1 MKILLVHQNFPGQF
15 RELAPELLLRGHDVR
30 SLSMRP
36 EGKIGGVLNHGY
48 KPARSSTR
56 DVHPWLVNTE
66 SALIRGEAAGRAAD
80 LIGRSGWVPDLVF
93 GHTGWGEMMFM
104 RQIFPLARIL
114 SFNEL
119 YYRSQGGD
127 VGFDPEFPR
136 DDAASLRLEARN
148 LHLLSSLMAS
158 DEGVT
163 PTEWQASGFPDELR
177 KRLQVIHDGIQTDKL
192 KPDRGSWVALGRD
205 QHKLRFG
212 DEVVTFVNRNLE
224 PMRGFHQFIRA
235 VPEILSLRPN
245 ARVVI
250 VGGNDVSYGA
260 RPPKGQ
266 FYKDIYMSEV
276 KDRIDF
282 SRVHFVNRVPY
293 SVLINLFNVSAVH
306 VYLTAPF
313 VLSWSMMEAMSVG
326 ALMVASDTDPVK
338 EVVSHGKNGLLV
350 DFFRPDLLAQTIV
363 QCLEAPRN
371 YEHLRMAARKT
382 IVERYDFKS
391 VSLPKYF
398 SWLDA

>member
-30 SLSMRP
+30 SLSMRA
-36 EGKIGGVLNHGY
+36 EGKIGGVLNHSY
-48 KPARSSTR
+48 KPERSSTR
-56 DVHPWLVNTE
+56 DLHPWLVNTE
-66 SALIRGEAAGRAAD
+66 SALIRAEAAARAAD
-80 LIGRSGWVPDLVF
+80 LIARSGWTPDLVF

-104 RQIFPLARIL
+104 RQVFPRARIL

-119 YYRSQGGD
+119 FYRSEGGD
-127 VGFDPEFPR
+127 VGFDPEFPK
-136 DDAASLRLEARN
+136 DDAAPMRLQVRN

-163 PTEWQASGFPDELR
+163 PTDWQASCFPDELR
-177 KRLQVIHDGIQTDKL
+177 KRLRVIHDGIQTDKL
-192 KPDRGSWVALGRD
+192 KPDRGSWVTLGRD
-205 QHKLRFG
+205 QKKLHFG
-212 DEVVTFVNRNLE
+212 DELVTFVNRNLE
-224 PMRGFHQFIRA
+224 PMRGFHQFMRA
-235 VPEILSLRPN
+235 VPEILSRRPN

-266 FYKDIYMSEV
+266 TYKDIYMSEV

-293 SVLINLFNVSAVH
+293 PVLINLFNVSAVH
-306 VYLTAPF
+306 VYLTVPF

-326 ALMVASDTDPVK
+326 ALMVASDTAPVK
-338 EVVSHGKNGLLV
+338 EVITHGENGLLV
-350 DFFRPDLLAQTIV
+350 DFFRPDSLAQTIV
-363 QCLEAPRN
+363 QCLENPKSH
-371 YEHLRMAARKT
+371 EHLRLAARQT
-382 IVERYDFKS
+382 IVQGYDFKS
-391 VSLPKYF
+391 VCLPKYL